1 MLLLY
6 CSCYLNRE
14 WKAKRSNIVGTSS
27 RYEAKMMTIGV
38 IDRYCVGVVFIVGIS
53 LQIALKISYI
63 LANILSIIYA
73 CNIVVV

>member
-1 MLLLY
+1 
-6 CSCYLNRE
+6 
-14 WKAKRSNIVGTSS
+14 
-27 RYEAKMMTIGV
+27 MMTIGV